1 MSCLVFIIIYN
12 TPKLAEI
19 PYMNPLTWQQNPQIY
34 VWKFWCHEWYPMSI
48 NLNAKVVFFFHIAGK
63 YYFYN

>member
-19 PYMNPLTWQQNPQIY
+19 PYMIPLTWQQNPQIY
-34 VWKFWCHEWYPMSI
+34 VWKF
-48 NLNAKVVFFFHIAGK
+48 
-63 YYFYN
+63 

>member
-1 MSCLVFIIIYN
+1 MFCLVFIIIYN

-34 VWKFWCHEWYPMSI
+34 VWKFCCHE
-48 NLNAKVVFFFHIAGK
+48 
-63 YYFYN
+63 